1 MEIYR
6 FYPATADDD
15 RARMKLRFSAH
26 TDHFVT
32 EPAELGAV
40 LGAIYLLAGA
50 LGLLAIRRA
59 WPRISNWQMVLV
71 AICVTALLVA
81 ATVGALDAG
90 DG

>member
-40 LGAIYLLAGA
+40 LGA
-50 LGLLAIRRA
+50 
-59 WPRISNWQMVLV
+59 MVE
-71 AICVTALLVA
+71 
-81 ATVGALDAG
+81 
-90 DG
+90 